1 MGGAAVG
8 EASAHMMR
16 QALVEPGAVVSIER
30 VPVPVP
36 GAGEA
41 RVRSLLVGI
50 CGSDTHALAGTHP
63 FLNAPYIAGHEVVG
77 VVDALG
83 EAVTDLRVGQ
93 RVILKPNVA
102 CGRCDN
108 CKAGRS
114 NACATLSWIGCDPSR
129 VLSGG
134 MADYF
139 VAPGRNLF
147 LVPDAVDD
155 ATAALVE
162 CLGTPVH
169 AARITG
175 DLRGS
180 RVVVLGAGTIGAL
193 CVVAARRAGAGV
205 VVVTDLDHGKLDRAV
220 RIGAHAGVIATAPD
234 VREQVVTAL
243 GGEADVVFDCV
254 ANERSIAS
262 AVDMLRRAGTLLLV
276 GVPPR
281 DALVPLPLVQ
291 DWELR
296 IQGCAAYTEQD
307 IELAI
312 DIAAAGGIPTTEL
325 TKATFALDDA
335 AEAFALAA
343 RDASGKVFVSPA
355 LSTAMGDD

>member
-1 MGGAAVG
+1 MIGGTAV
-8 EASAHMMR
+8 EQQPKRMMR
-16 QALVEPGAVVSIER
+16 QALVEPGAMVSIER
-30 VPVPVP
+30 VPVPAP
-36 GAGEA
+36 GVGEV
-41 RVRSLLVGI
+41 RVRTLLVGI

-83 EAVTDLRVGQ
+83 ESVTGLHAGQ

-102 CGRCDN
+102 CGMCDN
-108 CKAGRS
+108 CRAGRS
-114 NACATLSWIGCDPSR
+114 NACSTLSWIGCDPSR
-129 VLSGG
+129 ALAGG

-139 VAPGRNLF
+139 VAPERNLF
-147 LVPDAVDD
+147 VVPELVDD

-162 CLGTPVH
+162 CLATPVH
-169 AARITG
+169 ATRIAG

-193 CVVAARRAGAGV
+193 CVVAARRAGADG
-205 VVVTDLDHGKLDRAV
+205 VVVTDLDQGKLDRAV
-220 RIGAHAGVIATAPD
+220 RIGADAGVIATAPD

-254 ANERSIAS
+254 ANEQSIAS
-262 AVDMLRRAGTLLLV
+262 AVGMLRRAGSLLLV

-291 DWELR
+291 DRELR

-312 DIAAAGGIPTTEL
+312 DMAATGDIPTAEL

-335 AEAFALAA
+335 AEAFAVAA
-343 RDASGKVFVSPA
+343 RDASGKVFVTPA
-355 LSTAMGDD
+355 MPAAAR